1 MQLIDGNIP
10 VFGEA
15 DEKTLKQIRT
25 CAQTA
30 DKVALMPD
38 NHLGY
43 GVPIGG
49 VVAYRNAISPTG
61 VGYDIGCGNKAVRLD
76 MKGCDLRPDI
86 GQFMDEIWSTISF
99 GIGRKNNERVD
110 SEVLDSALDGWSLDA
125 TKPLYQKAEAQLG
138 TVGSGNHYVDIFT
151 DEEDRVWIGVHFGSR
166 GFGHGVATWFLKAA
180 GAKDGMDVE
189 PCVLDV
195 NSDLGSQYLLA
206 MNLAGSY
213 AYAGRNWV
221 CDRVAKILGAE
232 VVEVVHKRGGN
243 IRHSLSRIYASSLHP
258 VGRYSVML
266 LIFCGFLPIIILA
279 VGQIDASVVS
289 LSQHC
294 YVPTL

>member
-25 CAQTA
+25 CAKTA

-76 MKGCDLRPDI
+76 MKARDLRPNI

-110 SEVLDSALDGWSLDA
+110 SDVLDNALEGWNLEA

-151 DEEDRVWIGVHFGSR
+151 TRKTASGLGFTLDLAASATELQRGS
-166 GFGHGVATWFLKAA
+166 
-180 GAKDGMDVE
+180 
-189 PCVLDV
+189 
-195 NSDLGSQYLLA
+195 
-206 MNLAGSY
+206 
-213 AYAGRNWV
+213 
-221 CDRVAKILGAE
+221 
-232 VVEVVHKRGGN
+232 
-243 IRHSLSRIYASSLHP
+243 SRLPARKTAWMSSL
-258 VGRYSVML
+258 
-266 LIFCGFLPIIILA
+266 
-279 VGQIDASVVS
+279 ASW
-289 LSQHC
+289 
-294 YVPTL
+294 T